1 MSSTFFLGPTWHP
14 SCCTTVPEFH
24 FPTAPF
30 SVLCCPCILLY
41 RSIHYLSLAIGYSR
55 RPRPSRNRLCMRMAG
70 HPPLRCVSLRSVIP
84 SPPMKPL
91 HGLSAIHGDIL
102 ISTKIVDAQRSRK
115 RLLGMPFD
123 LTDHQHTGFGR
134 YSDWTGFA
142 DLATNYLR
150 LWVDL

>member
-1 MSSTFFLGPTWHP
+1 MAPVLLYYFTRIPFPNCPILRPLLSLHPTVQTDTVQYLSNKSTRAFSYRL
-14 SCCTTVPEFH
+14 
-24 FPTAPF
+24 FPTATAEQKP
-30 SVLCCPCILLY
+30 SA
-41 RSIHYLSLAIGYSR
+41 HG
-55 RPRPSRNRLCMRMAG
+55 RPS
-70 HPPLRCVSLRSVIP
+70 SP
-84 SPPMKPL
+84 SIFGPSFRPPPMKPQ

-134 YSDWTGFA
+134 YSDWTGYA

-150 LWVDL
+150 L